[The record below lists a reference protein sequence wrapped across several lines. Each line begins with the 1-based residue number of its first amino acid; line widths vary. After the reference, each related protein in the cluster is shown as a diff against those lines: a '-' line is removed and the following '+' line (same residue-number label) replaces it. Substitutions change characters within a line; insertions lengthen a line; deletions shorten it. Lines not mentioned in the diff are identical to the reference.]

1 MSEVIEVGNVENN
14 TTSYV
19 DLVRHDCPTDS
30 KGTRIDSF
38 TIMPILNPDKALFR
52 CEFNGDEKFTDFKI
66 GVEVEY
72 PFPLPYHDPWKVQS
86 NQSLIL
92 QMKSVDGTNVG
103 AIGKIIGRKL

>member
-1 MSEVIEVGNVENN
+1 MSEVIEVNNVE
-14 TTSYV
+14 TLSTAYV
-19 DLVRHDCPTDS
+19 DLVRHDSPVDGS
-30 KGTRIDSF
+30 GTRIDSF
-38 TIMPILNPDKALFR
+38 TIMPIVNPDKALFR
-52 CEFNGDEKFTDFKI
+52 AEMNGDEIFTDFKI